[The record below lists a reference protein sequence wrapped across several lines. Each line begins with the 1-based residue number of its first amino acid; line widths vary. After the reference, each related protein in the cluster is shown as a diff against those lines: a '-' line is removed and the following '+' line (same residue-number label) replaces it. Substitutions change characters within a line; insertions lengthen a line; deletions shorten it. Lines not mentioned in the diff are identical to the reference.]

1 MQNIGVKD
9 AYFNNIISFC
19 LKEYFT
25 YIRNKNILLLKLQVV
40 KVFFIKL
47 NRGQHLCIAFL
58 HYLFHCNTT
67 NGTLK

>member
-47 NRGQHLCIAFL
+47 NKGQNLCIAFSP
-58 HYLFHCNTT
+58 LFIS
-67 NGTLK
+67 L

>member
-40 KVFFIKL
+40 KVFL
-47 NRGQHLCIAFL
+47 WN
-58 HYLFHCNTT
+58 
-67 NGTLK
+67 

>member
-1 MQNIGVKD
+1 MFILM
-9 AYFNNIISFC
+9 ISFC
-19 LKEYFT
+19 LKEYFYIH

-47 NRGQHLCIAFL
+47 NKGQNLCIAFL